1 MVQLSTVRACNA
13 DLVKNHHITAVFVGG
28 TSGIGEYTMRALAST
43 VGTSGRGIRAYIV
56 SRNQK
61 AADAIIADCRKV
73 SKDLSL
79 IQDVDRVCQDIT
91 SMEEA
96 RKPDGG
102 TACIDLLVLTQ
113 AWFAFGGKLERIETS
128 EGLIMSFSLLY
139 YSRMRFIVQLLPLL
153 AASPLQGRVVS
164 VFAPGNEA
172 KLFTDDLALRKPE
185 NFGFAN
191 FNSHTAFM
199 TTLFFEKL
207 AAANQGKLSLSHC
220 FPGIVETPALTGNG
234 VPSWFKGIWAV
245 ATPLVKAISTNPK
258 ECGDRL
264 LFTIS
269 PRFPARSSD
278 TKKDI
283 KTPGKG
289 EKLEV
294 ATSSDG
300 VLGGGCYRNNAKS
313 ESVPLGKPYKSIRLN
328 EVREKVWDHTMN
340 VFENIST
347 KGHYFG

>member
-1 MVQLSTVRACNA
+1 
-13 DLVKNHHITAVFVGG
+13 
-28 TSGIGEYTMRALAST
+28 
-43 VGTSGRGIRAYIV
+43 
-56 SRNQK
+56 
-61 AADAIIADCRKV
+61 
-73 SKDLSL
+73 
-79 IQDVDRVCQDIT
+79 VCHGIT

-96 RKPDGG
+96 LKPDGG
-102 TACIDLLVLTQ
+102 KACIDLLVLSQ
-113 AWFAFGGKLERIETS
+113 AWFAFGGKLERIPLGETGKVDNLWSIQTETS

-153 AASPLQGRVVS
+153 TTSPLQGRVAS
-164 VFAPGNEA
+164 VFAPGNEN
-172 KLFTDDLALRKPE
+172 KLFMDDLALRRPE

-207 AAANQGKLSLSHC
+207 AAAHRGKLSLSHC
-220 FPGIVETPALTGNG
+220 YPGIVETPALTGDG
-234 VPSWFKGIWAV
+234 VPVWFKGIWAL
-245 ATPLVKAISTNPK
+245 ATPLVKVASTNRK

-264 LFTIS
+264 LFNTL
-269 PRFPARSSD
+269 PRFPARSSGA
-278 TKKDI
+278 KEI
-283 KTPGKG
+283 NTPGKSD
-289 EKLEV
+289 KVKV

-313 ESVPLGKPYKSIRLN
+313 ESIPLGKPYNSIRVN
-328 EVREKVWDHTMN
+328 EVREKVWEHTIN